1 MSRRILLLPIFSV
14 IALSQTPDGAFFE
27 SKIRPVLA
35 TKCYGCHSSSL
46 KAPMGGLVLDTKAG
60 LAKSGVVVPGKPAD
74 SRLLQAIRYVNPN
87 LQMPPTGKLPDNV
100 IADFQSWIAA
110 GAPDPR
116 VDATAASQAPAPL
129 KGMPIEQ
136 GRQWWAFQLVHETPA
151 PRVKDSTWPKTKI
164 DAFLLSK
171 LEEKNLKPSP
181 PADARTLAER
191 AYIDLLGYKPTY
203 QELEAFAADKSPN
216 AYAALVDRLLASPH
230 YGERWGRHWMDVT
243 RFGEDNPTGEATNP
257 GYPYAWRYR
266 DWVIEALNQDVPYD
280 RFVKMQLAAD
290 EMPDVKRE
298 DLRALGYLGAAPIY
312 HKDQRLSRDVIYGF
326 MTDDWDERVD
336 AVSRGLLGLTVACAR
351 CHDHKF
357 DPILTKDYYA
367 LAGVFASTM
376 RAERPTFDVDPQ
388 TEERFMWIQRRLF
401 DLRYSA
407 DLLTNEASTVV
418 DAAPRVAKWK
428 AEIGSLHSE
437 MDAIGEKYPQLEQ
450 HLARYW
456 TFPPPRSATPRPP
469 AAPAAP
475 AQAPPPGQPAAPP
488 VQSAPPP
495 TQAAAR
501 PVQPAVAAPQGR
513 RGANPSS
520 KEPFMNVVYDAAQYV
535 DGSDEHYTFINY
547 KAGEARDLP
556 VFPYGNVATPGEIA
570 PRQFLTVLSKG
581 DTRFQKGSGRLEL
594 ADRIFTDSAPLA
606 ARVIVNRVWDWH
618 FGHPLVAT
626 TSDFGTQ
633 GEPPSHPELLDDL
646 SARFIAHGWSMKW
659 LHREIMLSAAYQQS
673 SHPRADAETIDQM
686 NSLLWRMNP
695 RRMDI
700 ESYRDSL
707 LRSAGKLSEE
717 MYGPSDDLDNAA
729 NTRRTVYGRVSR
741 ARINNL
747 LRQYDFPDPIQTAGV
762 RDLTTTSLQQL
773 FLMNSPFIH
782 GLAVDLAASVADET
796 NPNDKITA
804 LYRRILARDPSAKEL
819 DLAISYLIHG
829 STQQYA
835 QILLSTNEEIF
846 WP

>member
-1 MSRRILLLPIFSV
+1 M
-14 IALSQTPDGAFFE
+14 
-27 SKIRPVLA
+27 
-35 TKCYGCHSSSL
+35 
-46 KAPMGGLVLDTKAG
+46 
-60 LAKSGVVVPGKPAD
+60 PG
-74 SRLLQAIRYVNPN
+74 
-87 LQMPPTGKLPDNV
+87 
-100 IADFQSWIAA
+100 
-110 GAPDPR
+110 
-116 VDATAASQAPAPL
+116 
-129 KGMPIEQ
+129 
-136 GRQWWAFQLVHETPA
+136 
-151 PRVKDSTWPKTKI
+151 
-164 DAFLLSK
+164 
-171 LEEKNLKPSP
+171 
-181 PADARTLAER
+181 
-191 AYIDLLGYKPTY
+191 
-203 QELEAFAADKSPN
+203 
-216 AYAALVDRLLASPH
+216 
-230 YGERWGRHWMDVT
+230 
-243 RFGEDNPTGEATNP
+243 
-257 GYPYAWRYR
+257 
-266 DWVIEALNQDVPYD
+266 
-280 RFVKMQLAAD
+280 
-290 EMPDVKRE
+290 VKRE
-298 DLRALGYLGAAPIY
+298 DLRALGFLGAAPIY
-312 HKDQRLSRDVIYGF
+312 HKDQRLSQDVIYGF

-336 AVSRGLLGLTVACAR
+336 SVSRGLLGLTVACAR

-388 TEERFMWIQRRLF
+388 VEARFMWIQRRLF

-418 DAAPRVAKWK
+418 DAAPRVARWK
-428 AEIGSLHSE
+428 AEIESLHAE
-437 MDAIGEKYPQLEQ
+437 METIGEKYPQLEQ
-450 HLARYW
+450 HLTRYW
-456 TFPPPRSATPRPP
+456 TFPPPRSATPAPP
-469 AAPAAP
+469 AAPTPAAPQTSPALPVQAAAPAAP
-475 AQAPPPGQPAAPP
+475 
-488 VQSAPPP
+488 
-495 TQAAAR
+495 R
-501 PVQPAVAAPQGR
+501 GR
-513 RGANPSS
+513 RGGNLAS

-535 DGSDEHYTFINY
+535 DSSDEHYTWINY

-556 VFPYGNVATPGEIA
+556 VMLHGNSATPGEAA

-581 DTRFQKGSGRLEL
+581 DTRFRQGSGRLEL

-618 FGHPLVAT
+618 FGRPLVGT

-633 GEPPSHPELLDDL
+633 GEQPSHPELLDDL
-646 SARFIAHGWSMKW
+646 AARFIAHGWSMKW

-673 SHPRADAETIDQM
+673 SRPRPEAESVDQL
-686 NSLLWRMNP
+686 NLLLWRMNP

-741 ARINNL
+741 SRINNL

-782 GLAVDLAASVADET
+782 GLAADLAASVAGEA
-796 NPNDKITA
+796 NPGDKITG
-804 LYRRILARDPSAKEL
+804 LYRRVLARNPSAKDL
-819 DLAISYLIHG
+819 DLGLSYLNHG
-829 STQQYA
+829 SMEQYA